1 MKFVRVSNTWMDNG
15 LSIES
20 PLVRAKPVDW
30 PNGMTSRPPLTKNG
44 NRNGSPMVMLARS
57 TVIRSAATPAA
68 PAPARPARL
77 AGREQWVLA
86 GIEAENEAAGQPL
99 ADLDVEVQL
108 GRVQEDGVRDQPGEI
123 LASPGNHLDRP
134 AQRQEFVDPRTDLGA
149 ANDRPR
155 RILLG
160 RPGLLEV

>member
-1 MKFVRVSNTWMDNG
+1 DIAAALDEEREPERVADG
-15 LSIES
+15 DAGAIDRH
-20 PLVRAKPVDW
+20 PIDGDAGR
-30 PNGMTSRPPLTKNG
+30 
-44 NRNGSPMVMLARS
+44 
-57 TVIRSAATPAA
+57 
-68 PAPARPARL
+68 ARPARL

-86 GIEAENEAAGQPL
+86 WIEAENEAAGQPL

-160 RPGLLEV
+160 RPGLLEVADPPVELLVRCRRIGRTHRRLILRLGWRLGW